1 MTDELRQFFESEF
14 LRDGLKDVIYQ
25 VQVLGQIFVTG
36 KEPFLPVIEKD
47 VSNNVIE

>member
-1 MTDELRQFFESEF
+1 MTDELRMFFESEF
-14 LRDGLKDVIYQ
+14 ERDGLKDVVYQ

-36 KEPFLPVIEKD
+36 KEPFILEKD